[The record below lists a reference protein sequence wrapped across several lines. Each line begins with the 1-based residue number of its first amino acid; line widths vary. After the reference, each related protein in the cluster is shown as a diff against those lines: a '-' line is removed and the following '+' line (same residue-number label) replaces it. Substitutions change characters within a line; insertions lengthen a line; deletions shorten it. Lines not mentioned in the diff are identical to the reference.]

1 MSLELI
7 KKEGYNAELKMIIS
21 SEDFQKYCTDAYN
34 KNKSKINI
42 PGFRKGK
49 VPKAMVDKYYGEEF
63 FYEDA
68 INLGFASEYVKGIDS
83 LGIEPVARP
92 EIDVQE
98 IKKGSDVVINVKV
111 VIKPEITLG
120 DYKNLEIKYP
130 DTTVTEEEINQ
141 DLESKRNQNARYVNI
156 EDRAVKDADIIKLD
170 FEGKKDGVPFEGGK
184 AENFS
189 LVIGSKSFID
199 GFEEQLIGMKLNEEK
214 VIEVTF
220 PEQYMEPS
228 LAGAKATFDVKINE
242 IQEKQLPELDDEFVK
257 DISEFDTLE
266 ELKKDVEKN
275 IKELKEK
282 EANKEFENEIIETI
296 VKNSTIDLPKEMID
310 TEVEHM
316 FNEFSQGLA
325 YQGMN
330 IDMYAKY
337 INKSVDDL
345 KNEMRSEAEKRVKG
359 SLVLEKIKEI
369 ENISYTDEQLDE
381 ELSNMA
387 LAYNMDVE
395 KIKEI
400 LPAEQRGYMAENIAI
415 RNTVE
420 FLNKQTKRI

>member
-7 KKEGYNAELKMIIS
+7 KKEGYNAELKMIIL

-400 LPAEQRGYMAENIAI
+400 LPEEQRRYMAENIAI

>member
-400 LPAEQRGYMAENIAI
+400 LPEEQRRYMAENIAI

>member
-266 ELKKDVEKN
+266 
-275 IKELKEK
+275 
-282 EANKEFENEIIETI
+282 
-296 VKNSTIDLPKEMID
+296 
-310 TEVEHM
+310 
-316 FNEFSQGLA
+316 
-325 YQGMN
+325 
-330 IDMYAKY
+330 
-337 INKSVDDL
+337 
-345 KNEMRSEAEKRVKG
+345 
-359 SLVLEKIKEI
+359 
-369 ENISYTDEQLDE
+369 
-381 ELSNMA
+381 
-387 LAYNMDVE
+387 
-395 KIKEI
+395 
-400 LPAEQRGYMAENIAI
+400 
-415 RNTVE
+415 
-420 FLNKQTKRI
+420 

>member
-98 IKKGSDVVINVKV
+98 IKKGNDVVINVKV

>member
-1 MSLELI
+1 
-7 KKEGYNAELKMIIS
+7 
-21 SEDFQKYCTDAYN
+21 
-34 KNKSKINI
+34 
-42 PGFRKGK
+42 
-49 VPKAMVDKYYGEEF
+49 
-63 FYEDA
+63 
-68 INLGFASEYVKGIDS
+68 
-83 LGIEPVARP
+83 
-92 EIDVQE
+92 
-98 IKKGSDVVINVKV
+98 
-111 VIKPEITLG
+111 
-120 DYKNLEIKYP
+120 
-130 DTTVTEEEINQ
+130 
-141 DLESKRNQNARYVNI
+141 
-156 EDRAVKDADIIKLD
+156 
-170 FEGKKDGVPFEGGK
+170 
-184 AENFS
+184 
-189 LVIGSKSFID
+189 
-199 GFEEQLIGMKLNEEK
+199 LIGMKLNEEK

-395 KIKEI
+395 KLKEI

>member
-68 INLGFASEYVKGIDS
+68 INLGFASEYLKGIDS

-266 ELKKDVEKN
+266 ELKKDIEKN

-330 IDMYAKY
+330 VDMYAKY

-387 LAYNMDVE
+387 SAYNMDVE

-400 LPAEQRGYMAENIAI
+400 LPAEQRGYIAENIAI

>member
-83 LGIEPVARP
+83 LGIEPIARP

-156 EDRAVKDADIIKLD
+156 EDRAVKDADIIKFD

-275 IKELKEK
+275 IKKLKEK

-395 KIKEI
+395 KIKER
-400 LPAEQRGYMAENIAI
+400 LPEEQRRYMAENIAI

>member
-98 IKKGSDVVINVKV
+98 IKKGNDVVINVKV

-395 KIKEI
+395 KLKEI

>member
-141 DLESKRNQNARYVNI
+141 ELESKRNQNARYVNI

>member
-1 MSLELI
+1 
-7 KKEGYNAELKMIIS
+7 
-21 SEDFQKYCTDAYN
+21 
-34 KNKSKINI
+34 
-42 PGFRKGK
+42 
-49 VPKAMVDKYYGEEF
+49 
-63 FYEDA
+63 
-68 INLGFASEYVKGIDS
+68 
-83 LGIEPVARP
+83 
-92 EIDVQE
+92 
-98 IKKGSDVVINVKV
+98 
-111 VIKPEITLG
+111 
-120 DYKNLEIKYP
+120 
-130 DTTVTEEEINQ
+130 
-141 DLESKRNQNARYVNI
+141 
-156 EDRAVKDADIIKLD
+156 
-170 FEGKKDGVPFEGGK
+170 
-184 AENFS
+184 
-189 LVIGSKSFID
+189 
-199 GFEEQLIGMKLNEEK
+199 MKLNEEK

>member
-242 IQEKQLPELDDEFVK
+242 IQEKQLPDLDDEFVK

-282 EANKEFENEIIETI
+282 EANKEFENEIIESI

>member
-92 EIDVQE
+92 GIDVQE

>member
-1 MSLELI
+1 
-7 KKEGYNAELKMIIS
+7 
-21 SEDFQKYCTDAYN
+21 
-34 KNKSKINI
+34 
-42 PGFRKGK
+42 
-49 VPKAMVDKYYGEEF
+49 
-63 FYEDA
+63 
-68 INLGFASEYVKGIDS
+68 
-83 LGIEPVARP
+83 
-92 EIDVQE
+92 
-98 IKKGSDVVINVKV
+98 
-111 VIKPEITLG
+111 
-120 DYKNLEIKYP
+120 
-130 DTTVTEEEINQ
+130 
-141 DLESKRNQNARYVNI
+141 
-156 EDRAVKDADIIKLD
+156 
-170 FEGKKDGVPFEGGK
+170 
-184 AENFS
+184 
-189 LVIGSKSFID
+189 
-199 GFEEQLIGMKLNEEK
+199 
-214 VIEVTF
+214 
-220 PEQYMEPS
+220 
-228 LAGAKATFDVKINE
+228 
-242 IQEKQLPELDDEFVK
+242 
-257 DISEFDTLE
+257 
-266 ELKKDVEKN
+266 
-275 IKELKEK
+275 
-282 EANKEFENEIIETI
+282 
-296 VKNSTIDLPKEMID
+296 MID

-400 LPAEQRGYMAENIAI
+400 LPEEQRRYMAENIAI

>member
-1 MSLELI
+1 M
-7 KKEGYNAELKMIIS
+7 
-21 SEDFQKYCTDAYN
+21 
-34 KNKSKINI
+34 
-42 PGFRKGK
+42 
-49 VPKAMVDKYYGEEF
+49 
-63 FYEDA
+63 
-68 INLGFASEYVKGIDS
+68 
-83 LGIEPVARP
+83 
-92 EIDVQE
+92 
-98 IKKGSDVVINVKV
+98 
-111 VIKPEITLG
+111 
-120 DYKNLEIKYP
+120 
-130 DTTVTEEEINQ
+130 
-141 DLESKRNQNARYVNI
+141 
-156 EDRAVKDADIIKLD
+156 
-170 FEGKKDGVPFEGGK
+170 
-184 AENFS
+184 
-189 LVIGSKSFID
+189 
-199 GFEEQLIGMKLNEEK
+199 
-214 VIEVTF
+214 
-220 PEQYMEPS
+220 
-228 LAGAKATFDVKINE
+228 KINE

-337 INKSVDDL
+337 INNSVDDL

>member
-395 KIKEI
+395 KLKEI

>member
-68 INLGFASEYVKGIDS
+68 INLGFASEYLKGIDS

-330 IDMYAKY
+330 VDMYAKY

-387 LAYNMDVE
+387 SAYNMDVE

-400 LPAEQRGYMAENIAI
+400 LPAEQRGYIAENIAI